1 MLFTIANIMQS
12 ASARRYLDA
21 EELASRR
28 AVVTGFVEIESMP
41 RLLDIVTG
49 TPSAVAYR
57 IEFAREVPGRPR
69 IVGRI
74 EGMLPLTCQ
83 RCLDSLDWR
92 FDMEFKSLLVG
103 DEREEPH
110 GEEAVVCPD
119 GRIALVPMIEDEVLL
134 AVPSAPVHA
143 HGTCEAP
150 AIPVASGQMPPTR
163 SHPFAALQSLRSR
176 QGPERSG

>member
-1 MLFTIANIMQS
+1 MQS

-41 RLLDIVTG
+41 RLLELVAG
-49 TPSAVAYR
+49 TPPAIAYR
-57 IEFAREVPGRPR
+57 IEFKREASGRPR
-69 IVGRI
+69 MAGRM
-74 EGMLPLTCQ
+74 EGVLPFTCQ
-83 RCLDSLDWR
+83 RCLGSLDWR
-92 FDMEFKSLLVG
+92 FDTEFESLLVG
-103 DEREEPH
+103 DEREEAH

-119 GRIALVPMIEDEVLL
+119 GRLAIAPMIEDEVLL

-143 HGTCEAP
+143 HGTCRMP
-150 AIPVASGQMPPTR
+150 VVPVAGGQMPSTR

-176 QGPERSG
+176 RDRERSG

>member
-1 MLFTIANIMQS
+1 MQS

-41 RLLDIVTG
+41 RLLELVTG
-49 TPSAVAYR
+49 TPSAIAYR
-57 IEFAREVPGRPR
+57 IEFTREASGRPR
-69 IVGRI
+69 IAGRM
-74 EGMLPLTCQ
+74 EGILAFTCQ

-92 FDMEFKSLLVG
+92 FDTQFESLVVG
-103 DEREEPH
+103 DEGEEAH

-119 GRIALVPMIEDEVLL
+119 GRLALVPMIEDEVLL

-150 AIPVASGQMPPTR
+150 VVPVAGGQMPPTR
-163 SHPFAALQSLRSR
+163 AHPFAALRSLRSR
-176 QGPERSG
+176 QGRERSG

>member
-1 MLFTIANIMQS
+1 MQS

-41 RLLDIVTG
+41 RLLELVAG
-49 TPSAVAYR
+49 TPSAIAYR
-57 IEFAREVPGRPR
+57 IAFTREASGRPR
-69 IVGRI
+69 VAGRM
-74 EGMLPLTCQ
+74 EGVLPLTCQ
-83 RCLDSLDWR
+83 RCLGSLDWR
-92 FDMEFKSLLVG
+92 FDTEFEYLLVG
-103 DEREEPH
+103 DEREDAH

-119 GRIALVPMIEDEVLL
+119 GRLVLAPMIEDEVLL
-134 AVPSAPVHA
+134 AVPSAPVHP

-150 AIPVASGQMPPTR
+150 AVPVAGGEMSSTR

-176 QGPERSG
+176 SDRRRSG